1 MGLQG
6 WGGREAVRAFFILA
20 TTRLMDISF
29 PAISGPSALGSPGA
43 VRNTRLILRPEEP
56 EFINTDPQGAGM
68 QVAV

>member
-1 MGLQG
+1 
-6 WGGREAVRAFFILA
+6 
-20 TTRLMDISF
+20 MDISF

-56 EFINTDPQGAGM
+56 EFINTDPLGAEM